1 MLQKNSPLQ
10 KNEKRLIEVLL
21 VFCAFVFMSSTFHN
35 ITLAYELGKD
45 DTDTFIWHMVP
56 ESVSMLLIIFCAALI
71 FKIVYNL
78 KHKRVFIYEN
88 ARLVQVMGLAVMAY
102 GTFLGVWKFV
112 SPVETVAFM
121 HNMFLLLGA
130 FFVLIGSVFKV
141 GIRMKEEQDLTI

>member
-45 DTDTFIWHMVP
+45 DTDTFIWQMVP

-71 FKIVYNL
+71 FKIVCNL

-88 ARLVQVMGLAVMAY
+88 ARLVQFIGLAVMAY